1 MLIDANL
8 TPKLWPH
15 AAHDVVLIYNNL
27 LHSAL
32 DDHMSPNDAY
42 GDSSDFRK
50 FCVFGSICYA
60 LQLSKLLHKLVA
72 RSAKGLFLGI
82 HPTGYEALGL
92 QSKAAYVARTVKV
105 LDGKFFSTQE
115 NHIHRLCR
123 EELRKPKH
131 ILGVR
136 VEFVNY
142 EISLSQRQNIE
153 EIVRT
158 FSFNKGKRST
168 ESFWILKM
176 KNSILI
182 CTARSSKI

>member
-1 MLIDANL
+1 MRL
-8 TPKLWPH
+8 PK
-15 AAHDVVLIYNNL
+15 DT
-27 LHSAL
+27 AL
-32 DDHMSPNDAY
+32 NQMDF
-42 GDSSDFRK
+42 SSDFWK
-50 FCVFGSICYA
+50 LYVFGSICYA
-60 LQLSKLLHKLVA
+60 LRPSQLLHKLEEV
-72 RSAKGLFLGI
+72 SAKRLFLGI
-82 HPTGYEALGL
+82 DPADQKVFEL
-92 QSKAAYVARTVKV
+92 QNKAAYVARTVKV